1 MLKRRARP
9 AANESR
15 MDLLIA
21 ALLGVVQGIS
31 EFLPI
36 SSDGHLVMSE
46 TLLGVGEEGGLSFV
60 IAVHLGSLVALLVFY
75 RARVL
80 ALTRGLFTR
89 DAASL
94 AHIAKLVLGTLP
106 AVAVGLTLKDRV
118 EEAFR
123 TPWLAGAGLLLT
135 GAFLITTKRTQ
146 PLASAPAPTYAQA
159 FAIGCAQALAILPGV
174 SRSGSTIALSLAL
187 GIAPLAAAEFS
198 FLLGIIAIV
207 GAAVLDLPD
216 LHAAGAAPAAVPMAL
231 GAAAAA
237 LSGLAAL
244 ALFVRL
250 LASQRFHAF
259 AYYCWAVGAAFLA
272 YCAVR

>member
-1 MLKRRARP
+1 
-9 AANESR
+9 

-21 ALLGVVQGIS
+21 ALLGIVQGIS

-36 SSDGHLVMSE
+36 SSDGHLVISE

-75 RARVL
+75 RARVVGL
-80 ALTRGLFTR
+80 VRGFFLR
-89 DAASL
+89 DTDAL
-94 AHIAKLVLGTLP
+94 AHIAKLALGTLP
-106 AVAVGLTLKDRV
+106 AVIVGLTLKDRV

-135 GAFLITTKRTQ
+135 GTFLITTKRTQ
-146 PLASAPAPTYAQA
+146 PRASALAPTYLQA
-159 FAIGCAQALAILPGV
+159 LAIGCAQALAILPGV

-216 LHAAGAAPAAVPMAL
+216 LLAAGATAAAAPMLL

-272 YCAVR
+272 YCLAP

>member
-1 MLKRRARP
+1 
-9 AANESR
+9 

-21 ALLGVVQGIS
+21 LVLGVVQGVS

-36 SSDGHLVMSE
+36 SSDGHLVIFE
-46 TLLGVGEEGGLSFV
+46 TLLGVSPEQGGLSFV
-60 IAVHLGSLVALLVFY
+60 IAVHIGSLVALLLFF
-75 RARVL
+75 RARIAGLV
-80 ALTRGLFTR
+80 RGLFTR

-94 AHIAKLVLGTLP
+94 AHIGKLALATLP
-106 AVAVGLTLKDRV
+106 AVVVGLTLKDRV
-118 EEAFR
+118 EAAFQ
-123 TPWLAGAGLLLT
+123 TPWMAGAGLLVT

-146 PLASAPAPTYAQA
+146 PSAHALTPSFGQA
-159 FAIGCAQALAILPGV
+159 FGIGCAQAFAILPGV
-174 SRSGSTIALSLAL
+174 SRSGSTIALAVAL

-198 FLLGIIAIV
+198 FLLGIVAIV

-216 LHAAGAAPAAVPMAL
+216 LLAAGATPAASPMLL

-250 LASQRFHAF
+250 LASQRFYAF
-259 AYYCWAVGAAFLA
+259 AYYCWAAGAAFLA
-272 YCAVR
+272 YCWL